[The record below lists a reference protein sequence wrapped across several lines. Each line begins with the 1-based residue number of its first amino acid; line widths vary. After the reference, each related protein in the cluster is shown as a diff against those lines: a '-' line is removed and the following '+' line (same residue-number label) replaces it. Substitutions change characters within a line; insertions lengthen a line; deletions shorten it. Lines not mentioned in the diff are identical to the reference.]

1 MIPYCN
7 LKTINSV
14 YSDGIQQ
21 AIGEVLEGGHYLL
34 GPALEQ
40 FESAFA
46 KYCGTNYAIGVAN
59 GLDALILIIKA
70 LGFGPGDEII
80 VPANTYIASILAISH
95 NGCTP
100 ILVEPSLDTYLI
112 DTQKIE
118 EKITQNTKAILVV
131 HLYGR
136 VVNMDAVQDIA
147 QKYGLKII
155 EDAAQSHGAL
165 FKNKRAGNLGD
176 AAGFSFYPGKNLGAL
191 GDGGMVT
198 TNDTAL
204 YEIIKALR
212 NYGSKEKYVNLYKGT
227 NSRLD
232 DIQAAILNVKLPFLD
247 QDNAARR
254 EVAQFYVQQVHHPD
268 IILPSVPKEEAEHVW
283 HIFPILTKNRTQ
295 LQEYLKQAGIQ
306 TLIHY
311 PIAPHKQNAYSEW
324 NQHTYPLSEYIH
336 ACELSLPIHP
346 LLSKEELTYITG
358 MINQWEGSEP

>member
-14 YSDGIQQ
+14 YSESIQN
-21 AIGEVLEGGHYLL
+21 AIREVLEGGHYLL
-34 GPALEQ
+34 GPALEK
-40 FESAFA
+40 FECAFA
-46 KYCGTNYAIGVAN
+46 KYCGTEYAIGVAN
-59 GLDALILIIKA
+59 GLDALILIIKS

-95 NGCTP
+95 NGSTP

-118 EKITQNTKAILVV
+118 EKITKNTKAILVV

-136 VVNMDAVQDIA
+136 VVNMEEVQAIA
-147 QKYGLKII
+147 QKYDLKII

-165 FKNKRAGNLGD
+165 FQNKRAGNLGD

-198 TNDTAL
+198 TNDKLL
-204 YEIIKALR
+204 YERVKALR
-212 NYGSKEKYVNLYKGT
+212 NYGSQEKYVNLYKGT

-247 QDNAARR
+247 QENSARR
-254 EVAQFYVQQVHHPD
+254 KVAKFYLQYMHHPD
-268 IILPSVPKEEAEHVW
+268 IILPPIPKEDAEHVW
-283 HIFPILTKNRTQ
+283 HIFPILTKNRNS
-295 LQEYLKQAGIQ
+295 LQDYLKQAGIQ

-311 PIAPHKQNAYSEW
+311 PIAPHKQKAYAEW
-324 NQHTYPLSEYIH
+324 NHHAYPISEYIH
-336 ACELSLPIHP
+336 ACELSLPMHP
-346 LLSKEELTYITG
+346 LLSQNELMYITDRMNKWNG
-358 MINQWEGSEP
+358 I

>member
-14 YSDGIQQ
+14 YAESIQQ
-21 AIGEVLEGGHYLL
+21 AIGQVLEGGHYLL
-34 GPALEQ
+34 GPALEK
-40 FESAFA
+40 FEHAFA
-46 KYCGTNYAIGVAN
+46 EYCGTEYAIGVAN

-80 VPANTYIASILAISH
+80 VPASTYIASILAVSN

-118 EKITQNTKAILVV
+118 EKITPNTKAILVV

-136 VVNMDAVQDIA
+136 VVNMEEIQSLA
-147 QKYGLKII
+147 QKYNLKII

-176 AAGFSFYPGKNLGAL
+176 ASGFSFYPGKNLGAL

-198 TNDTAL
+198 TNDQSV
-204 YEIIKALR
+204 YEKVKALR

-232 DIQAAILNVKLPFLD
+232 DIQAAILSVKLPFLD
-247 QDNAARR
+247 QENAARR
-254 EVAQFYVQQVHHPD
+254 AVAKFYLEHIRHPN
-268 IILPSVPKEEAEHVW
+268 IILPPIPKEETEHVW
-283 HIFPILTKNRTQ
+283 HIFPILTKNRNS

-311 PIAPHKQNAYSEW
+311 PIPPHKQKAYSEW
-324 NQHTYPLSEYIH
+324 NHHSYPISEYIH
-336 ACELSLPIHP
+336 ACELSLPMHP
-346 LLSKEELTYITG
+346 LLGQKDLKYITDTV
-358 MINQWEGSEP
+358 NAWSLR